1 MNAIGVKRT
10 YADFA
15 GVDFMNDSTFVLPNR
30 SPDALNVWKNYT
42 DEKGGCIE
50 TRPGYKKIWDFEL
63 IGSAIGGMYM
73 WSSGV
78 AIIHQNNGLFKWNNF
93 PNSPVFPPSDTA
105 TVDVLSASMSTTQKS
120 VYNKFKDKLYIN
132 DGTNYLY
139 YNGTT
144 CASVTT
150 IAHIPTTTI
159 GRAPSGG
166 GEKLEDVN
174 VLQPKRINTF
184 CGDGTSQDYY
194 LDTTDIDLV
203 TKVVVNGTTMTA
215 VVDYSVD
222 KPNGKISFTNPPSQ
236 AVDSV
241 DNVSIEFKKTISGYS
256 NRIQKCTRAVMWDNR
271 MFFTGNP
278 DYPNAIF
285 HSELNDP
292 TYVSDLSYYEDG
304 ASDSAIKDIVVGSD
318 VLWVF
323 KYNDQNNNNVF
334 YHTKMIDDEQG
345 AVYPV
350 KQGNVSVGCYSNAVN
365 YKDDILYLSLNGVE
379 GIQTTELDSRQ
390 LIAHRSTLVDAK
402 LINSNNYQLADF
414 CEYKG
419 YLLILCDGK
428 VYLADGRQKF
438 ANQESFEYE
447 WYYWDIS
454 SANPT
459 LLKEYDGE
467 LYIGSS
473 DGKIYHFEGTNDA
486 GEILESYWTTI
497 MDNFGYDNKL
507 KTTSK
512 RGGVIKV
519 KTIPNGLIKVARRN
533 NKYTDYRYL
542 TEKSLDGFD
551 FASLDFSNLS
561 FTTTSQSYLV
571 FKMKEKKIN
580 EVSLKVYSDELDKPF
595 GLYSISLEAFVGSYI
610 KK

>member
-42 DEKGGCIE
+42 DEQGGCIE
-50 TRPGYKKIWDFEL
+50 TRPGFKEIADITNKILGIYIWNP
-63 IGSAIGGMYM
+63 
-73 WSSGV
+73 GV
-78 AIIHQNNGLFKWNNF
+78 AIVHSGQNLVLWSNF
-93 PNSPVFPPSDTA
+93 PNTPTQGTLTTLYSSMNTA
-105 TVDVLSASMSTTQKS
+105 QKS
-120 VYNKFKDKLYIN
+120 VFNKFKDKLYIN
-132 DGTNYLY
+132 DGNNYLY
-139 YNGTT
+139 YDGTT
-144 CASVTT
+144 LGNVSD
-150 IAHIPTTTI
+150 IAYVPTTTI
-159 GRAPSGG
+159 TRSPSGG
-166 GEKLEDVN
+166 GEKLQDVN
-174 VLQPKRINTF
+174 LLQPKRINSF
-184 CGDGTSQDYY
+184 LGDGTSKDFY
-194 LDTTDIDLV
+194 LDTVGINSV
-203 TKVVVNGTTMTA
+203 TKVVVNGS
-215 VVDYSVD
+215 VLSSGYSVD
-222 KPNGKISFTNPPSQ
+222 TANGKVTFNTAPSAPSQ
-236 AVDSV
+236 SGV
-241 DNVSIEFKKTISGYS
+241 DNVQIEFVKTIPGYA
-256 NRIQKCTRAVMWDNR
+256 NRIQKCVRAVMWDNR
-271 MFFTGNP
+271 IFFTGNS
-278 DYPNAIF
+278 DYPNALF

-292 TYVSDLSYYEDG
+292 TYISDLSYYEDG
-304 ASDSAIKDIVVGSD
+304 ASDSPIKDIVVGAD
-318 VLWVF
+318 VLWTL
-323 KYNDQNNNNVF
+323 KYADQNNKNVF
-334 YHTKMIDDEQG
+334 IHKKMIDDVQG

-350 KQGNVSVGCYSNAVN
+350 EAGNVSTGCYSNAVN
-365 YKDDILYLSLNGVE
+365 YKDDILYLSRNGVE

-390 LIAHRSTLVDAK
+390 IIAHRSTLVDAK
-402 LINSNNYQLADF
+402 LINSNNYQMADF

-454 SANPT
+454 SAKPN

-467 LYIGSS
+467 LYIGST

-486 GEILESYWTTI
+486 GDITESYWTTI

-512 RGGVIKV
+512 RGGVIRV
-519 KTIPNGLIKVARRN
+519 KTIPNGLIKVARKN

-571 FKMKEKKIN
+571 FKMKEKKVN